1 MADFEFQL
9 ESSANI
15 EQIIKMLEQRADV
28 ALEECGLRAEGYAKM
43 KCPVGTPES
52 TGIEHYVSSGLRQSI
67 THKVMNKELYIGT
80 NKKAPGGAPYA
91 AYVEYGTGVYATNG
105 QGRKSPWVWYDKNG
119 KPHFTRGMKPRHF
132 LRDALADHKAE
143 YRKVML
149 KYLKGNG

>member
-15 EQIIKMLEQRADV
+15 EQIIKMIEQRADV

-67 THKVMNKELYIGT
+67 THKVVNKELYIGT
-80 NKKAPGGAPYA
+80 NKKYAPY
-91 AYVEYGTGVYATNG
+91 VELGTGIYATNG
-105 QGRKSPWVWYDKNG
+105 QGRKSP
-119 KPHFTRGMKPRHF
+119 
-132 LRDALADHKAE
+132 
-143 YRKVML
+143 
-149 KYLKGNG
+149 